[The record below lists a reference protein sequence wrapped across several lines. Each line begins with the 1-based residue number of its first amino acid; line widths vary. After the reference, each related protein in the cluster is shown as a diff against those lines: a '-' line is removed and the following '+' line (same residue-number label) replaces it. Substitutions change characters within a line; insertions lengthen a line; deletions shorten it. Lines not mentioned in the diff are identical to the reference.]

1 MPTRLLIVILLI
13 IVNPSCKNKK
23 GTAAD
28 YNQLN
33 AFSDLIE
40 PNVWQ
45 AIGPFGAP
53 IPLAEKNEWSAFGS
67 GRFESINLHP
77 DNENE
82 ILIGHA
88 SAGLFKTTDGGITW
102 HQKLDFEFATGIFSI
117 LRFNKNDKHL
127 LASCATDLGM
137 EKQFGY
143 GLIES
148 FDNGETWQ
156 RNSLQYNPSEYNYN
170 QQRSIEIIDKRNEQ
184 KLLSISDHE
193 IFITYD
199 GAKTWNSIYK
209 TSENLKSIKV
219 NPENEKQIFVTGNV
233 LIVSYDGGE
242 TWTDETAVVAR
253 SYGATPGKNAR
264 YEIGFSLKNNK
275 KLWIAVSHN
284 SSYLLQAN
292 ILSLR
297 EIVLVSHSEFI
308 ANIYHM
314 CMATGYKDFDGNE
327 QLLVG
332 TTRVFKSIN
341 GGASFSQITTPEYL
355 LPNNTHDDVNAI
367 QITANKHIYIA
378 TDGGIDKSADGGLTW
393 FSLTNKALNLNASL
407 LFGFDKAINNVIM
420 AGTQDKGII
429 VFKKRKWNTCDLY
442 GDGGRVTAMGD
453 SLSFACGYAK
463 MCYVTKNDGR
473 NLVYNHAGGDINFFD
488 FRMAYHKGENT
499 LYIANQH
506 LYKQIEG
513 KNFEILSSALSTER
527 PIGAFWVNPD
537 NTAEIWLSKMD
548 ATWGGP
554 LVKKL
559 YYTNDGGLVWIDKSE
574 ALPILKWR
582 SITDID
588 VNQNGEIAITLNGFD
603 NSKANEVNKVFL
615 SKDGGNSFENMS
627 EGLSNHP
634 VFSIEPI
641 GNDWICGNANGV
653 FIKEPNQKWMPFG
666 KGFPSVMVSEIKYYE
681 AQRMLFVSTFGRG
694 MWRLWLN

>member
-1 MPTRLLIVILLI
+1 MSTRLLIVILLI
-13 IVNPSCKNKK
+13 IVYPSCKNKK
-23 GTAAD
+23 GVATD
-28 YNQLN
+28 YSQLN

-45 AIGPFGAP
+45 AIGPFGAAKP
-53 IPLAEKNEWSAFGS
+53 FIENNEWSAFGA
-67 GRFESINLHP
+67 GRFECVNIHP

-102 HQKLDFEFATGIFSI
+102 EQKLDFEFATGIFNI

-127 LASCATDLGM
+127 LACCATDLGM

-156 RNSLQYNPSEYNYN
+156 RNSLQYNPSEYNYT
-170 QQRSIEIIDKRNEQ
+170 QQRAVEIIDKRNEQ

-199 GAKTWNSIYK
+199 GAKTWKSVYK
-209 TSENLKSIKV
+209 TTENLKSIKV
-219 NPENEKQIFVTGNV
+219 NPENEKQIFITGNV
-233 LIVSYDGGE
+233 LIASYDGGE
-242 TWTDETAVVAR
+242 TWSDETVVVAR
-253 SYGATPGKNAR
+253 SYGALPGKNAR
-264 YEIGFSLKNNK
+264 YEIGFSTKNSK
-275 KLWIAVSHN
+275 KLFIAVSHN
-284 SSYLLQAN
+284 SSYILQAN

-297 EIVLVSHSEFI
+297 EIVLISHSEFI

-314 CMATGYKDFDGNE
+314 CFATGLKDQNGNE
-327 QLLVG
+327 QLFVG
-332 TTRVFKSIN
+332 TTRVFMSNN
-341 GGASFSQITTPEYL
+341 GGIAFNQLTTPEYR

-367 QITANKHIYIA
+367 QITPEKHLFIA
-378 TDGGIDKSADGGLTW
+378 TDGGIDKSVDGGKTW
-393 FSLTNKALNLNASL
+393 FSLTNNARNLNASL
-407 LFGFDKAINNVIM
+407 IFGFDKANNNVIM

-442 GDGGRVTAMGD
+442 GDGGRIAAMGD
-453 SLSFACGYAK
+453 SLAFACGYAK
-463 MCYVTKNDGR
+463 MCYVTQNDGK
-473 NLVYNHAGGDINFFD
+473 NLGYNHAGGDINFFD
-488 FRMAYHKGENT
+488 FRMTYVKDERT

-513 KNFEILSSALSTER
+513 KNFEILSSTITSER
-527 PIGAFWVNPD
+527 PIGAFWVNPE
-537 NTAEIWLSKMD
+537 NTDQIWLSKMD

-559 YYTNDGGLVWIDKSE
+559 YYTTDGGLTWTDKTE

-603 NSKANEVNKVFL
+603 NSKATELNKVYL
-615 SKDGGNSFENMS
+615 SKDGGNSFENIS
-627 EGLSNHP
+627 DGLSNHP
-634 VFSIEPI
+634 VYSVEPI

-653 FIKEPNQKWMPFG
+653 YMKEPNQKWLPLG
-666 KGFPSVMVSEIKYYE
+666 KGFPNVMVSEIKYF
-681 AQRMLFVSTFGRG
+681 QRENMLYVSTFGRG